1 MALRS
6 VSAQQVQ
13 VEVDSALDEL
23 MREAVSG
30 KTEAV
35 ARLLKHLAPGMIR
48 AARVMLGVGHPDT
61 DDVVQQSLIALVQAL
76 PKFRFECSPGHF
88 ASRIVAWTAVN
99 ARRRV
104 QHRAENIDGSV
115 ELETLDAPALPTPDP
130 VMAGR
135 RRTVIRELLT
145 ELPPEQAESLALRF
159 VLGFSLPEGAAA
171 TNAPVNTVRS
181 RIRLA
186 KEALRRRID
195 ADPSLAEALEVDE

>member
-1 MALRS
+1 MALRDAT
-6 VSAQQVQ
+6 VVALNADA
-13 VEVDSALDEL
+13 DSALDAL
-23 MREAVSG
+23 MRDAVAG
-30 KTEAV
+30 RTEAV
-35 ARLLKHLAPGMIR
+35 ARLLKALAPGMIR

-76 PKFRFECSPGHF
+76 PKFRFECTPGHF

-104 QHRAENIDGSV
+104 QHRSDNIDGSV
-115 ELETLDAPALPTPDP
+115 ELETLDTPAAPAPDP

-135 RRTVIRELLT
+135 RREVIRDLLA

-159 VLGFSLPEGAAA
+159 VLGFSLPEVAAA

-186 KEALRRRID
+186 KEAVRRRID
-195 ADPSLAEALEVDE
+195 ANPELAEALEVDE